1 MKNLSLSSPNIL
13 YPANRLK
20 MMIVISIIIVYL
32 MVNLLRNVRPCNLCY

>member
-20 MMIVISIIIVYL
+20 TMIVISIIILYL
-32 MVNLLRNVRPCNLCY
+32 DIVVAVRH